1 MEMFHEVQLWN
12 VPRSQSTLESSRPRG
27 MLSRDSGLPHNTR
40 NTLGI
45 SGNVFESLP
54 AQERVS
60 PSLPSDPKNLASS
73 HCEGVPGIVMR

>member
-1 MEMFHEVQLWN
+1 
-12 VPRSQSTLESSRPRG
+12 
-27 MLSRDSGLPHNTR
+27 MLSRDSGLSHDTR

-60 PSLPSDPKNLASS
+60 PSLPSDP
-73 HCEGVPGIVMR
+73 